1 VSYQKTVVIVIN
13 KKQYKETD
21 LIITALSQNLG
32 KISFIA
38 KGANT
43 SRSSRIS
50 SLQLGNTISIQLY
63 QKRDIYWLSEVKTI
77 KNFIKTSKNL
87 NQLKFLF
94 FYLELINRLIAD
106 HQLIDNVF
114 QISQK
119 AVYSIERGSL
129 KSFVDSQIDLLNL
142 LGFGIPKP
150 VLTHQ
155 QNKSYLA
162 CQKLLIKHFESIIEK
177 PLSTIKFT

>member
-1 VSYQKTVVIVIN
+1 MSYQKTVAIVIN
-13 KKQYKETD
+13 KRQYKETD
-21 LIITALSQNLG
+21 LIITVLSQDLG

-38 KGANT
+38 KGANN
-43 SRSSRIS
+43 SRSSRVS

-63 QKRDIYWLSEVKTI
+63 QKGDTYWLSEVKTV

-87 NQLKFLF
+87 NQLRLLF
-94 FYLELINRLIAD
+94 FYLELINQLISD
-106 HQLIDNVF
+106 HQLIDNIY
-114 QISQK
+114 QISLK
-119 AVYSIERGSL
+119 AVYSIEKGSL

-150 VLTHQ
+150 ILSHQ

>member
-1 VSYQKTVVIVIN
+1 MSYQKTVAIVIN
-13 KKQYKETD
+13 KRQYKETD
-21 LIITALSQNLG
+21 LIITALSQDLG

-43 SRSSRIS
+43 SKSSRVS

-63 QKRDIYWLSEVKTI
+63 QKRDTYWLSEAKTV

-87 NQLKFLF
+87 NQLRLLFLF
-94 FYLELINRLIAD
+94 LELINQLIAD
-106 HQLIDNVF
+106 RQIINNVY

-119 AVYSIERGSL
+119 AITSIENNSL

-150 VLTHQ
+150 ILAHQ
-155 QNKSYLA
+155 QDKSYLA